1 MVRSVHIA
9 RPRLQIQSDLGL
21 SRESMRYMHALHKPG
36 ELLQF
41 SRAVVPNNRHQNQR
55 AAVVHHLLP
64 ILHHVSQGITGRKWE
79 TGTEVRWSVGGW
91 LGRSESRRTGSLC
104 DGSFQPIAA
113 KIVQQMSRKS
123 AQLVDRGVR
132 KVSERVIMSIS
143 KSGAQAQARIALLT
157 VCEGEGCCG
166 ALDTSSAVQSQAIRS
181 VRTVPG
187 EITLCWVS
195 FGGGGVTND
204 LSQRGVMEITIEWKL
219 LLKLAIFQ
227 YKTVLKMR
235 PFQ

>member
-132 KVSERVIMSIS
+132 KVSERVIIYNNEHLQEWGSGTGSYCSAHRVRGRGLLRRPGHIQRCAITSDQIS
-143 KSGAQAQARIALLT
+143 QNRPWRNHVVL
-157 VCEGEGCCG
+157 GELWRGRG
-166 ALDTSSAVQSQAIRS
+166 HKRS
-181 VRTVPG
+181 
-187 EITLCWVS
+187 
-195 FGGGGVTND
+195 
-204 LSQRGVMEITIEWKL
+204 LSERRHGN
-219 LLKLAIFQ
+219 
-227 YKTVLKMR
+227 YY
-235 PFQ
+235 